1 MFACLGKGDL
11 VALAV
16 LVTSLTVLKAVKT
29 CGLGALPGTG
39 SFCAE

>member
-29 CGLGALPGTG
+29 CGLGGFTWNR